1 MTYFNKYLSQFPVV
15 KLEGTYLVWVDC
27 SVLNRS
33 SKEIAEIL
41 LKAEKLWINEG
52 SMYGE
57 AGEGFIRI
65 NIACPRQILIDGL
78 NRLKRGLKEIS
89 LCYCRDR

>member
-1 MTYFNKYLSQFPVV
+1 M
-15 KLEGTYLVWVDC
+15 
-27 SVLNRS
+27 
-33 SKEIAEIL
+33 
-41 LKAEKLWINEG
+41 EK
-52 SMYGE
+52 

-89 LCYCRDR
+89 LCYCRNR